1 MMFYIFFCIGF
12 SDPYCLLTIM
22 EDEDESQTHPSRTKP
37 SKSVVKDAVSVEK
50 IYQTDIKVQTL
61 NPIWNQTFIL

>member
-1 MMFYIFFCIGF
+1 MIFYVFGIGF

-22 EDEDESQTHPSRTKP
+22 EDEVESRTHQARAKP
-37 SKSVVKDAVSVEK
+37 SKSVIKEAVSLEK
-50 IYQTDIKVQTL
+50 IYQTDVKIQTL